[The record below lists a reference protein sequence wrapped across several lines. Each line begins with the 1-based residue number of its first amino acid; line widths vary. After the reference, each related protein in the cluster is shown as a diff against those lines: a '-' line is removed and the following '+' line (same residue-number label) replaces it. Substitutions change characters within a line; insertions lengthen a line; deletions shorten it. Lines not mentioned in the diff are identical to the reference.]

1 MPRKGKVATEKETL
15 AYMTEVLRD
24 GVASADERLRAG
36 QALMRHHARMA
47 ELAHPQPVEIV
58 DDITVCE
65 QCVFHKFGEWYYNHH
80 REAVCREADIIEAL
94 ERDEENECSEK
105 K

>member
-1 MPRKGKVATEKETL
+1 MPRKGKIADEKETL

-36 QALMRHHARMA
+36 QALMRFHVRMA
-47 ELAHPQPVEIV
+47 EIANPEPVEIV
-58 DDITVCE
+58 DDIKACK
-65 QCVFHKFGEWYYNHH
+65 QCVYHRFGEWYYKNHCESACLSEEL
-80 REAVCREADIIEAL
+80 REEL
-94 ERDEENECSEK
+94 ESECSEK